1 LTYEDTMSQGEPD
14 FAAFMLQRG
23 QVAQAYV
30 NGDAQ
35 PLSAISAHESP
46 VTFFPPSGGHEHG
59 PERVLEINQAGAQHF
74 AKGSESKLEILHQ
87 HASGDLGYWVGL
99 QHAVV
104 QMQGKKEPVRMQLRI
119 TELFRREAGEWKLL
133 HRHADMLAEK
143 AEPKQ

>member
-1 LTYEDTMSQGEPD
+1 MSQGD

-35 PLSAISAHESP
+35 PLSAISARESP
-46 VTFFPPSGGHEHG
+46 VTFFPPNGGHEQG
-59 PERVLEINQAGAQHF
+59 AARVLKINQEGARHF
-74 AKGSESKLEILHQ
+74 AKGGQSELEILHQ
-87 HASGDLGYWVGL
+87 HESGDLGYWVGL

-104 QMQGKKEPVRMQLRI
+104 QIQGKKEPVRMQLRI
-119 TELFRREAGEWKLL
+119 TELFRREAGEWKLI

-143 AEPKQ
+143 GEPKQ